1 MRDAHA
7 RGTLQEVFGVGTAAV
22 IQTVGTL
29 SSDEGDM
36 VINGGAVGPVAQKLY
51 DTITRIQFGLDP
63 DPRGW
68 RVVI

>member
-1 MRDAHA
+1 MS
-7 RGTLQEVFGVGTAAV
+7 VSP
-22 IQTVGTL
+22 VGTL

-51 DTITRIQFGLDP
+51 DSITRIQFGLDP